1 MVIPV
6 DHMLV
11 IGLEVI
17 NYLFWPIRCEG
28 RSAGVEVGGL
38 GKGFLVCMKDVPE
51 ETIHFLTLDIIL
63 FVYFIWNYFLFYQQ
77 SKDEVNTEEKASK
90 IITGKWSWSPS
101 HITSEITL
109 TLNFPT

>member
-1 MVIPV
+1 MVSPV

-17 NYLFWPIRCEG
+17 NDLFWPIRC
-28 RSAGVEVGGL
+28 AGVEVGGL
-38 GKGFLVCMKDVPE
+38 GKGFLVFMKDVPE

-77 SKDEVNTEEKASK
+77 SKDKVNAEEKASK